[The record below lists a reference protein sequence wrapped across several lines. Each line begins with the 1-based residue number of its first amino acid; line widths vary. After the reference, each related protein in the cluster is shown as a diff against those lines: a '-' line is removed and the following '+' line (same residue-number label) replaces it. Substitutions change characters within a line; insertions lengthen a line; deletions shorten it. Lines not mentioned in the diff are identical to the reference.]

1 LASIESGGSLTARAV
16 VSKGGGS
23 VTDLAAARGSMADSV
38 CQRIA
43 DDIALGHFTPGTKL
57 DEVMLAERFRVS
69 RTPVREA
76 LKQLAV
82 MGLVHCRPNRGS
94 VVAAMSSE
102 QLDQIF
108 EAIGELEAS
117 CARHAAL
124 RMTPEDGAL
133 LLQMQK
139 EGRTAMQDRDFT
151 RYDAANLALH
161 GHIIRCSYNPVLI
174 ELATSLRHRVA
185 PFRRTQ
191 FRNVERMGESFE
203 EHAVIVEA
211 LLAHDA
217 VVAYRQMRSHLQ
229 SARTGTSRVA
239 PSWASPRAD
248 EQLPVVHSR

>member
-1 LASIESGGSLTARAV
+1 MSSTAVAS
-16 VSKGGGS
+16 
-23 VTDLAAARGSMADSV
+23 LAAARGSMAESV

-43 DDIALGHFTPGTKL
+43 DDIALGHFLPGTKL
-57 DEVMLAERFRVS
+57 DEVMLAERFQVS

-82 MGLVHCRPNRGS
+82 MGLVSCRPNRGS
-94 VVAAMSSE
+94 VVAAMSTE

-124 RMTPEDGAL
+124 RMTPDDRAL
-133 LLQMQK
+133 LVELQQ
-139 EGRTAMQDRDFT
+139 EGRTAMQARDFT

-161 GHIIRCSYNPVLI
+161 SNIIRCSYNPVLI
-174 ELATSLRHRVA
+174 DMAVSLRHRVA

-203 EHAVIVEA
+203 EHTVIVEA
-211 LLAHDA
+211 ILAYDA
-217 VVAYRQMRSHLQ
+217 VAAYRQMRTHLQ
-229 SARTGTSRVA
+229 SARTATSRVA
-239 PSWASPRAD
+239 PGWASPASAV
-248 EQLPVVHSR
+248 QSK